1 MALNTRIATAFILI
15 PIMLAGIYL
24 LPVWAFAL
32 FMGVIALL
40 GGWEWASLSGLDHWF
55 EKVFFS
61 ALLTIFLL
69 FIYLVY
75 TLFESTLTPLLM
87 MVALGW
93 CFGFAFVVLYPSA
106 KEVWA
111 ARWRRVLMGLF
122 ILGSM
127 WGGFVWVVAA
137 DPSRWLITV
146 LLFMIWAADIG
157 AYFIG
162 MRLGKTKLAPAVS
175 PGKSWE
181 GAIGGA
187 IVTIIAVFPLMLW
200 NFDVQ
205 SWSLLDYILYV
216 LFCVL
221 VVAWSIIGDLVESM
235 VKRERG
241 FKDSGHLLPGHGGI
255 MDRIDS
261 MCAAAPVF
269 VMIVLLWPPLQNVVA
284 G

>member
-1 MALNTRIATAFILI
+1 MALNTRIGTAVILI
-15 PIMLAGIYL
+15 PIMLGGIYL

-32 FMGVIALL
+32 FMAVIALL
-40 GGWEWASLSGLDHWF
+40 GGWEWASLSGFDKPIERVLYLLALSVSF
-55 EKVFFS
+55 LVLFLFYERSSFS
-61 ALLTIFLL
+61 LTTLLVL
-69 FIYLVY
+69 
-75 TLFESTLTPLLM
+75 SG
-87 MVALGW
+87 LGW
-93 CFGFAFVVLYPSA
+93 IAGFALIVLYPTA
-106 KEVWA
+106 KQLWA
-111 ARWRRVLMGLF
+111 SRWRRATMGLF

-127 WGGFVWVVAA
+127 WGGFVWVVAV
-137 DPSRWLITV
+137 DPSRFLIT
-146 LLFMIWAADIG
+146 LLLLIIWSADIG
-157 AYFIG
+157 AYFVG
-162 MRLGKTKLAPAVS
+162 KTFGKTKLAPEVS

-181 GAIGGA
+181 GALGGTLFT
-187 IVTIIAVFPLMLW
+187 VFAVFPVVIYGL
-200 NFDVQ
+200 DVPT
-205 SWSLLDYILYV
+205 WVALDYVLYI

-269 VMIVLLWPPLQNVVA
+269 VMMVLLWSPLQGVVS

>member
-1 MALNTRIATAFILI
+1 MAINARFGTAVILI
-15 PIMLAGIYL
+15 PIMLGGIYF

-32 FMGVIALL
+32 FMGAIALL
-40 GGWEWASLSGLDHWF
+40 GGWEWASLSGYDKWV
-55 EKVFFS
+55 EKVAFLV
-61 ALLTIFLL
+61 LLILFCAFLL
-69 FIYLVY
+69 FVY
-75 TLFESTLTPLLM
+75 QAPELNNLILLW
-87 MVALGW
+87 VSGIGWVLGL
-93 CFGFAFVVLYPSA
+93 ASVVLYPTA
-106 KEVWA
+106 KNLWVS
-111 ARWRRVLMGLF
+111 RWRRAVMGLF

-127 WGGFVWVVAA
+127 WGGFVWVVAV
-137 DPSRWLITV
+137 DPSRFLIT
-146 LLFMIWAADIG
+146 LLLLLIWSADIG
-157 AYFIG
+157 AYFVG
-162 MRLGKTKLAPAVS
+162 KKLGKTKLAPEVS

-181 GAIGGA
+181 GALGGTVFTVIA
-187 IVTIIAVFPLMLW
+187 IFPVMWFGLDLSAW
-200 NFDVQ
+200 VV
-205 SWSLLDYILYV
+205 LDYVLYV

-269 VMIVLLWPPLQNVVA
+269 VILVLLWPPLQGVLA